1 MKLENVK
8 VWIEP
13 TKNPLYFR
21 MGIRVTETLAQAA
34 KLSHAGMAYAN
45 LLKDEVDALIDEK
58 GFKPF
63 ALATIEVNFYE
74 DFYEEYV
81 YYGPSALK
89 FELIDAEF
97 KGGMGSWDTLLESP
111 LHLEHERKKKETPSS
126 PKPF

>member
-13 TKNPLYFR
+13 TKNPCYFR
-21 MGIRVTETLAQAA
+21 MGIRVNKTLAEAA

-45 LLKDEVDALIDEK
+45 LLKDEVKALIDEK

-63 ALATIEVNFYE
+63 AIATIEANFYE
-74 DFYEEYV
+74 DFYEEYE

-89 FELIDAEF
+89 FELINAEF
-97 KGGMGSWDTLLESP
+97 KGGIGSWDTLLESP
-111 LHLEHERKKKETPSS
+111 LFIKRGRKKEDIPA
-126 PKPF
+126 F